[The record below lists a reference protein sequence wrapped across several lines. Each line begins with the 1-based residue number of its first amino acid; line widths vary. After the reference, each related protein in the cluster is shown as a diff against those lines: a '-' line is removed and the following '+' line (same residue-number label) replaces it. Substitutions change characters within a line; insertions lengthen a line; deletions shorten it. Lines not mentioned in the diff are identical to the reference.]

1 MHAEPEETVTIA
13 GKFCE
18 SGDILAED
26 VSLPRL
32 RTKELIAIPAAG
44 AYQLAMESNYNLS
57 LRPEVIM
64 VENGNSFTIRRR
76 QIYEDLTRLDVT
88 QGVDS
93 LINTLD

>member
-32 RTKELIAIPAAG
+32 RTNELIAIPAAG

-88 QGVDS
+88 HGVDS
-93 LINTLD
+93 LINTRD